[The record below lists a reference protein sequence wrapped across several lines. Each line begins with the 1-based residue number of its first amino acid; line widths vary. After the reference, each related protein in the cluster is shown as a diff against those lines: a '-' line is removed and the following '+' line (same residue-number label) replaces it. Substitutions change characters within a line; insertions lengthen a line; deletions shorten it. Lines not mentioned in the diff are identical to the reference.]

1 MLGDDDSRRKGKKEH
16 YSTMAAVISVFSP
29 SIDEQRWVNQSRRAL
44 DSELILQIDDFT
56 PTIFQVPKSLKESK
70 PEAYTPRLLGLG
82 PYHHL
87 RPDLHAADRQK
98 LAEVNKFLTKN
109 SSTKSFFSDDFLKK
123 MKDLDPVVRAN
134 YDQYLDLQSSTL
146 DHILSVDSFYLLHF
160 LGAYDQKTDAAN
172 LESGRRELA
181 GDVMMLENQ
190 IPAIA
195 VAEMGKEIDLFSP
208 ERGTQE
214 TMLHSQLFYYCCK
227 AHSPLKPS
235 ELWRDRRHQSSH
247 LLAHMYHLVLNNRGY
262 EEKSD
267 LDLRMRRSR
276 ITEVGTEALTALSE
290 VGLGGGASIWIKPL
304 LFAFKSLQAWENT
317 KLADELISN
326 DNKTTG
332 SRTQKILHQIPSASV
347 LSKKHSVEFRLLER
361 EGIKDIKLD
370 FEDGKPVLYLPEIT
384 FEHESEVVL
393 RNLVAYESAI
403 STQDSTL
410 ELAEYV
416 HLMGELLQK
425 AEDMVILR
433 DRGIV
438 KGNQDDKQVV
448 EIFNAIRNSVGKSIE
463 ESASQK
469 AEKELKEMVEKW
481 ERGKKDVWKRGFKF
495 VEKKAKNGM
504 EFMRKPLGIGLK
516 YLLYVFMVI
525 LLVLQMM
532 QAYCQVYGCNKGPS
546 EGNTLRSLLLHS
558 A

>member
-1 MLGDDDSRRKGKKEH
+1 
-16 YSTMAAVISVFSP
+16 MAAAISVFSP
-29 SIDEQRWVNQSRRAL
+29 SIDEQRWVSQSRRAL

-146 DHILSVDSFYLLHF
+146 DHILAVDSFYLLHF

-172 LESGRRELA
+172 LESGRPELA

-214 TMLHSQLFYYCCK
+214 TMLHSQLFYYFCK
-227 AHSPLKPS
+227 AHSPFKLS

-304 LFAFKSLQAWENT
+304 LFAFKSLQAWENA

-326 DNKTTG
+326 DNKITG

-425 AEDMVILR
+425 PEDMVVLH

-448 EIFNAIRNSVGKSIE
+448 EIFNAIHNSVGKSIE

-469 AEKELKEMVEKW
+469 AGKELKEMVEKW
-481 ERGKKDVWKRGFKF
+481 ERKKKDVWKRGFKF
-495 VEKKAKNGM
+495 MEKKAKNGV